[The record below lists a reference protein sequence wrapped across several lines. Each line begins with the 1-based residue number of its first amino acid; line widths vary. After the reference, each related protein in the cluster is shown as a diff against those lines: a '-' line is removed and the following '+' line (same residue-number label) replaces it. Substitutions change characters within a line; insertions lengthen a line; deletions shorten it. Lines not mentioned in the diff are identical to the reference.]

1 MEKLKDS
8 RGHPF
13 IYLYEMQEEKKSKEG
28 KKMPQRDQTMSI

>member
-13 IYLYEMQEEKKSKEG
+13 IYLYEIEEKKSKEG